1 MRILFLL
8 LTFAVLFSVP
18 FSTDVFAQTSYNV
31 NIPTG
36 AANPDAPYFWQ
47 SEKDGSTDGSISIKV
62 LDSVEWANA
71 DTDVHTVT
79 SGIPPDVDGIFDSG
93 LFQPGKSFQHQFTES
108 GDYPYFCLVHPWMTG
123 VVTVLSE
130 MQVLPRVGSDAGDGQ
145 TVFDVEYK
153 FNRVISKASINEDQ
167 KSVTFE
173 IIGRP
178 VSNDNDLTLN
188 LPKNLIDEPF
198 IVWVNGQQIT
208 NFELEE
214 EGGLNILTLPLTEQ
228 SELVTIVG
236 ASIVPEF
243 GPIAWMILGIAVLSM
258 VVITSKTQKYGIP
271 KF

>member
-1 MRILFLL
+1 
-8 LTFAVLFSVP
+8 
-18 FSTDVFAQTSYNV
+18 
-31 NIPTG
+31 
-36 AANPDAPYFWQ
+36 
-47 SEKDGSTDGSISIKV
+47 
-62 LDSVEWANA
+62 
-71 DTDVHTVT
+71 
-79 SGIPPDVDGIFDSG
+79 
-93 LFQPGKSFQHQFTES
+93 
-108 GDYPYFCLVHPWMTG
+108 
-123 VVTVLSE
+123 

-258 VVITSKTQKYGIP
+258 VVITSKTQKFGIP

>member
-1 MRILFLL
+1 M
-8 LTFAVLFSVP
+8 
-18 FSTDVFAQTSYNV
+18 
-31 NIPTG
+31 
-36 AANPDAPYFWQ
+36 
-47 SEKDGSTDGSISIKV
+47 
-62 LDSVEWANA
+62 
-71 DTDVHTVT
+71 
-79 SGIPPDVDGIFDSG
+79 
-93 LFQPGKSFQHQFTES
+93 
-108 GDYPYFCLVHPWMTG
+108 
-123 VVTVLSE
+123 
-130 MQVLPRVGSDAGDGQ
+130 AG
-145 TVFDVEYK
+145 E
-153 FNRVISKASINEDQ
+153 RVISKASINEDQ

-208 NFELEE
+208 NFEVEE

-243 GPIAWMILGIAVLSM
+243 GPIAWMILGIAVFSM
-258 VVITSKTQKYGIP
+258 VVITSKTQKFGIS